1 MRFLRKLSI
10 GDTMKP
16 RNSLLNVIC
25 IFVLGVLIFY
35 QVIITLILPL
45 RFNIFILLVE
55 FVLLLFFL
63 YRIVWPY

>member
-1 MRFLRKLSI
+1 
-10 GDTMKP
+10 MKP
-16 RNSLLNVIC
+16 HNSFFNVLAVFI
-25 IFVLGVLIFY
+25 LGVLIFY

-55 FVLLLFFL
+55 FLLLLFFL

>member
-16 RNSLLNVIC
+16 RNSFLNVIC

>member
-1 MRFLRKLSI
+1 
-10 GDTMKP
+10 MKP
-16 RNSLLNVIC
+16 HNSIFNVLAVFI
-25 IFVLGVLIFY
+25 LGVLIFY

-55 FVLLLFFL
+55 FLLLLFFL